1 MKYKVSLTSP
11 LGKKLLE
18 LKKRMLDVSKQAD
31 KLAKQLK
38 GKKYCRGMSGV
49 AGGISAIEF
58 DEKPVGW
65 KKVGAKWQSLYMPK
79 RNQKELWN
87 KINAL
92 PIIEHDE
99 VNKILAFKRQSYANK
114 QGMYFVNCP
123 GVLWRKS
130 CILIEVQEEL
140 KYKPVAGMK
149 EITVSEFNKL
159 DKGK

>member
-1 MKYKVSLTSP
+1 MKYKVSNNSP
-11 LGKKLLE
+11 LGKKLTE
-18 LKKRMLDVSKQAD
+18 LRNRMLEASKQAD
-31 KLAKQLK
+31 KLAKEFNA
-38 GKKYCRGMSGV
+38 KKYCRNTNGV

-58 DEKPVGW
+58 EEKPAGW
-65 KKVGAKWQSLYMPK
+65 KKVGAKWQNLYMPIASK
-79 RNQKELWN
+79 KELWS

-92 PIIEHDE
+92 PLISHNE
-99 VNKILAFKRQSYANK
+99 VNDILKFKRQSYANK

-123 GVLWRKS
+123 GVLWRKT

-159 DKGK
+159 EKGK